1 MTWDEYKK
9 ILYEACAEHIHSASL
24 AADRYASAKT
34 EQERQQAKIEN
45 KEHLAAH
52 FAIQWALYKARA
64 LQIGEVNENERAN

>member
-1 MTWDEYKK
+1 MMWDEYKK

-34 EQERQQAKIEN
+34 EERQQAKVEN

-52 FAIQWALYKARA
+52 FALQWALYKASK
-64 LQIGEVNENERAN
+64 LENTGSDV

>member
-52 FAIQWALYKARA
+52 NALQWALYKASN
-64 LQIGEVNENERAN
+64 LEKGENDENKRAN